1 METVGLGFFPLSNR
15 SYNAAEISGFKIR
28 EELDI
33 FCIFTCIINI
43 FQETNIFL
51 IKIVALC

>member
-1 METVGLGFFPLSNR
+1 MEIVGLGFFPLSNR